1 MMCRRKERVMHDDVY
16 QMYLEEIGILT
27 PCTPEEEA
35 VLLERVKLG
44 DADAKNRLMEGTL
57 GYIVELVKAYEN
69 QGLPLGD
76 LVQEA
81 NMAVMMALGEPESL
95 NFVNFGDSGDVE
107 GLTAFRSYIKKQVEE
122 ALQTALAEQKNSE
135 QVGEEL
141 LARVNVLKDI
151 SQQMAEELGRE
162 ATVEE
167 LARKMK
173 MTEDEIKD
181 IMKLTLDAMS
191 VSPDAEI

>member
-1 MMCRRKERVMHDDVY
+1 MHDDVY

-27 PCTPEEEA
+27 PCTPDEEA
-35 VLLERVKLG
+35 ALLERVKSG
-44 DADAKNRLMEGTL
+44 DAEAKNRLMEGTL

-81 NMAVMMALGEPESL
+81 NIAVMMALGEPENL
-95 NFVNFGDSGDVE
+95 NFEDSGEQE
-107 GLTAFRSYIKKQVEE
+107 GLTAFRSCIRQQVET
-122 ALQTALAEQKNSE
+122 ALQEALAEQKSSE

>member
-1 MMCRRKERVMHDDVY
+1 MHDDVY

-27 PCTPEEEA
+27 PCTPDEEA
-35 VLLERVKLG
+35 ALLERVKSG
-44 DADAKNRLMEGTL
+44 EAEAKNRLMEGTL

-81 NMAVMMALGEPESL
+81 NIAVMMALGEPENL
-95 NFVNFGDSGDVE
+95 NFEDSGEQE
-107 GLTAFRSYIKKQVEE
+107 GLTAFRSYIRQQVET
-122 ALQTALAEQKNSE
+122 ALQEALAEQKSSE

>member
-1 MMCRRKERVMHDDVY
+1 MHDDVY

-81 NMAVMMALGEPESL
+81 NMAGRAGKSE
-95 NFVNFGDSGDVE
+95 FWRFRRHGGTDS
-107 GLTAFRSYIKKQVEE
+107 F
-122 ALQTALAEQKNSE
+122 
-135 QVGEEL
+135 
-141 LARVNVLKDI
+141 
-151 SQQMAEELGRE
+151 SQLY
-162 ATVEE
+162 
-167 LARKMK
+167 
-173 MTEDEIKD
+173 
-181 IMKLTLDAMS
+181 
-191 VSPDAEI
+191 